1 MGNHGKILS
10 RKTTKFNLHLKD
22 HSNYYVVRG
31 KSRSRRLV
39 KQLLQQ
45 NRQEMIEAAG
55 LGC

>member
-31 KSRSRRLV
+31 KSKSRRLV